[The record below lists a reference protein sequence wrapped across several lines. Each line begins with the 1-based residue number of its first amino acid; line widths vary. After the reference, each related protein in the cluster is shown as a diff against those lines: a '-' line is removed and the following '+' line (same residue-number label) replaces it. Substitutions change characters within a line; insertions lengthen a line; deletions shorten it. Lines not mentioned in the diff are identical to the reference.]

1 MKNWTKTDWR
11 WYRNYLQSL
20 SCTME
25 IGTIEWQNVLH
36 RADWIDKN
44 RL

>member
-1 MKNWTKTDWR
+1 MKTWSKTEWR
-11 WYRNYLQSL
+11 HYRNYLECI

-25 IGTIEWQNVLH
+25 IGTIEH
-36 RADWIDKN
+36 RNILRRAAWIDNN

>member
-1 MKNWTKTDWR
+1 MKNWSTTDWR
-11 WYRNYLQSL
+11 WYRNYLQML

-25 IGTIEWQNVLH
+25 IGTTEWRNVLR
-36 RADWIDKN
+36 RADWIDRN